1 MIDPNHMT
9 GGLWI
14 LLALFT
20 AAPFAYLVIVINL
33 ARSRARYERMKRE
46 ADKARRRHRNRL

>member
-20 AAPFAYLVIVINL
+20 IAPFAYLIVMINL
-33 ARSRARYERMKRE
+33 ARTRARYERMRRE